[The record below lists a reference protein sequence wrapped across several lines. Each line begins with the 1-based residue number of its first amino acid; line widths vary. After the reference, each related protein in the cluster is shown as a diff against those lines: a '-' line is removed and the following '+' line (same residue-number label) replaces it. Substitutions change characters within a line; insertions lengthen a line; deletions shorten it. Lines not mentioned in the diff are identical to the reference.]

1 MIKETLRKLKNIQQP
16 GCVTVL
22 LETHR
27 TYPDNKQDPILLK
40 NLLHEVEERL
50 KAEGLPSE
58 QIKLTL
64 ANLDKVQ
71 SNINHDYN
79 LDGLAIFAN
88 AELGIAERLPTGVAS
103 RVVVD
108 DTFATRDL
116 IRSMHQVDYY
126 YILALSEKQAHLYFT
141 YQDTTPQEVH
151 EAGFPFQ
158 AERHE
163 ADAAKMAQAN
173 TEDRYIR
180 EFFNQVDKSWWQV
193 YQNQPGPIILATV
206 EENIPRWEQVTDHAE
221 LVIGQVK
228 GNWEHPNL
236 AALGKVAWEVVSA
249 NEQKAQEEVAAILN
263 QAESQHKLVSG
274 INEIWSLIRAGRG
287 EQLMVEKGFFQ
298 PAELKGDQVVLIDDA
313 KKPGAIDDLVD
324 ELIEQQLLFKGRVL
338 FVEDGVLAD
347 HGRIALTLRY

>member
-1 MIKETLRKLKNIQQP
+1 MIKDTLRKLKTVNQP
-16 GCVTVL
+16 GCVTIL

-50 KAEGLPSE
+50 QQEGLPDE
-58 QIKLTL
+58 QVRQTL

-71 SNINHDYN
+71 ATINHDYN

-88 AELGIAERLPTGVAS
+88 AEMGIAERLPTGVDS

-126 YILALSEKQAHLYFT
+126 YIMALSEQEARLYYA
-141 YQDTTPQEVH
+141 YQDTPPVEVTL
-151 EAGFPFQ
+151 EGFPWK

-173 TEDRYIR
+173 TEDRYVR
-180 EFFNQVDKSWWQV
+180 EFFNRVDKAWWPI
-193 YQNQPGPIILATV
+193 YQNQPGPLVLATV
-206 EENIPRWEQVTDHAE
+206 EENIPRFTAVSDHE
-221 LVIGQVK
+221 TLLIGNLK
-228 GNWEHPNL
+228 GNWEQPNL
-236 AALGKVAWEVVSA
+236 AAMAKGAWEVVCA
-249 NEQKAQEEVAAILN
+249 YEAKAQEEVQSILN
-263 QAESQHKLVSG
+263 QAESKHKLVAG
-274 INEIWSLIRAGRG
+274 INEIWSLIQSGRG
-287 EQLMVEKGFFQ
+287 DQLIVEKGYFQ
-298 PAELKGDQVVLIDDA
+298 PAEIVNEHVVLIDDA

-324 ELIEQQLLFKGRVL
+324 ELIEQQLMFKGRVL
-338 FVEDGVLAD
+338 FVEDGTLENY
-347 HGRIALTLRY
+347 GRIALTLRY